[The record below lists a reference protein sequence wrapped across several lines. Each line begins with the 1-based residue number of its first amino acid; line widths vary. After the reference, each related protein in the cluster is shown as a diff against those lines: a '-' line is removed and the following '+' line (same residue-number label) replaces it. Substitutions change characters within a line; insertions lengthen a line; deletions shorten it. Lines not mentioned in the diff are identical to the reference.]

1 VDLRPPSQRVSP
13 RAKRY
18 WTVRAAIGWL
28 VIVAFELVMGLTGA
42 WPWLQDALPVV
53 LAVTVV
59 VAAAHIVVMPR
70 WRFHVHRWEST
81 GTAVY
86 TQSGWFDQ
94 ERRIAPL
101 SRIQTVDTERGPLE
115 QVFAL
120 ATVTVTTASAAGPL
134 KIHGLDA
141 DVAQALVDRLT
152 QVAAAARDDAT

>member
-1 VDLRPPSQRVSP
+1 MQLRPPSERVSP

-18 WTVRAAIGWL
+18 WALRALAGWIVLIGL
-28 VIVAFELVMGLTGA
+28 ELLLGLTA
-42 WPWLQDALPVV
+42 WKWLGDALPIVLPVTVV
-53 LAVTVV
+53 LAL
-59 VAAAHIVVMPR
+59 AHVIVMPR

-81 GTAVY
+81 DTAVY

-115 QVFAL
+115 QVFSL

-134 KIHGLDA
+134 KIHGLDD
-141 DVAQALVDRLT
+141 DVAQELVDRLT
-152 QVAAAARDDAT
+152 KVAAAARDDAT

>member
-1 VDLRPPSQRVSP
+1 MDLRPPSQRVSP

-18 WTVRAAIGWL
+18 WALRAAAGWL
-28 VIVAFELVMGLTGA
+28 VIAAFELIMGLTNA
-42 WPWLQDALPVV
+42 WPWLGDALPVV
-53 LAVTVV
+53 LPVTVIGA
-59 VAAAHIVVMPR
+59 VAHVTVMPR

-81 GTAVY
+81 DTAVY

-115 QVFAL
+115 QVFSL

-134 KIHGLDA
+134 KIHGLDD

-152 QVAAAARDDAT
+152 KVAAAARDDAT

>member
-1 VDLRPPSQRVSP
+1 MELRPPNQRVSP

-18 WTVRAAIGWL
+18 WALRAALGWV
-28 VIVAFELVMGLTGA
+28 VIVALELVLGLTA
-42 WPWLQDALPVV
+42 WPWLGDALPVV
-53 LAVTVV
+53 LPVTVV

-81 GTAVY
+81 DTAVY

-141 DVAQALVDRLT
+141 DVAQELVDRLT
-152 QVAAAARDDAT
+152 KVAAAARDDAT

>member
-1 VDLRPPSQRVSP
+1 MDLRPPSERVSP

-18 WTVRAAIGWL
+18 WALRAGAGWVV
-28 VIVAFELVMGLTGA
+28 VIALELILGLTA
-42 WPWLQDALPVV
+42 WPGLGDALPIV
-53 LAVTVV
+53 LPVTVV
-59 VAAAHIVVMPR
+59 AALAHVIVMPR

-81 GTAVY
+81 DTAVY

-115 QVFAL
+115 QVFSL

-134 KIHGLDA
+134 KIHGLDD

-152 QVAAAARDDAT
+152 KVAAAARDDAT

>member
-1 VDLRPPSQRVSP
+1 MELRPPSQRVSP

-18 WTVRAAIGWL
+18 WALRAAAGWA
-28 VIVAFELVMGLTGA
+28 VVVALELVLGLTA
-42 WPWLQDALPVV
+42 WPWLGDALPVV
-53 LAVTVV
+53 LPITV
-59 VAAAHIVVMPR
+59 VAALAHVIGMPR

-81 GTAVY
+81 DTAVY

-101 SRIQTVDTERGPLE
+101 TRIQTVDTERGPLE
-115 QVFAL
+115 QVFSL

-141 DVAQALVDRLT
+141 DVAQELVDRLT
-152 QVAAAARDDAT
+152 MVAAAARDDAT